1 MKQVKNLKN
10 RILSKKGTK
19 ETELTIILDAARS
32 FGCLGEL
39 IGREFEIRD
48 KDGNIKYTIR
58 QKPMKVTQ
66 LNMLLQEHMKLK
78 KIDAEQQAAMFG
90 KKK

>member
-1 MKQVKNLKN
+1 
-10 RILSKKGTK
+10 
-19 ETELTIILDAARS
+19 
-32 FGCLGEL
+32 
-39 IGREFEIRD
+39 
-48 KDGNIKYTIR
+48 
-58 QKPMKVTQ
+58 MKVTQ